1 MLISADLTPLKK
13 LTQDHPTARV
23 IDLRQQL
30 HLTPYAHVVK
40 CKFKTSGQ
48 HAPQQ
53 IVEFPEESLPLTFH
67 VWNVLAACNELQSCP
82 FNAAKVDDRLA
93 HHAGISEE
101 EDIVHFEPVLQI
113 DPVSLAPLQLTKFDS
128 LRLHQALVNTSES
141 SEALDLCMTAMAAKG
156 WVTYS
161 PNLHKWEWHVPNDYP
176 KAVADMLYRKGL
188 IDSKQAFISVCISQ
202 TGTPMNPKSTNIT
215 EGNNVQKLVM
225 DLLNPILRCSS
236 SSSSD
241 NLNLLLPKH
250 LRLCTRDRITP
261 EAQ

>member
-1 MLISADLTPLKK
+1 MIALPIAL
-13 LTQDHPTARV
+13 
-23 IDLRQQL
+23 
-30 HLTPYAHVVK
+30 
-40 CKFKTSGQ
+40 
-48 HAPQQ
+48 
-53 IVEFPEESLPLTFH
+53 EFPKKKASFT
-67 VWNVLAACNELQSCP
+67 
-82 FNAAKVDDRLA
+82 
-93 HHAGISEE
+93 
-101 EDIVHFEPVLQI
+101 FEPILQI

-141 SEALDLCMTAMAAKG
+141 SEALDLCMTAMVAKG

-176 KAVADMLYRKGL
+176 KAVADELYGKGL
-188 IDSKQAFISVCISQ
+188 IDSKQTFISVCISQ

>member
-1 MLISADLTPLKK
+1 MIALPIAL
-13 LTQDHPTARV
+13 
-23 IDLRQQL
+23 
-30 HLTPYAHVVK
+30 
-40 CKFKTSGQ
+40 
-48 HAPQQ
+48 
-53 IVEFPEESLPLTFH
+53 EFPKKKASFT
-67 VWNVLAACNELQSCP
+67 
-82 FNAAKVDDRLA
+82 
-93 HHAGISEE
+93 
-101 EDIVHFEPVLQI
+101 FEPILQI
-113 DPVSLAPLQLTKFDS
+113 DLVSPAPLQLTKFDS

-141 SEALDLCMTAMAAKG
+141 SEALDLCMTAMVAKG

-261 EAQ
+261 THNSRTLRFFFTTLAMASTPNPHFLI